1 MRIEKTEARAQ
12 KWEYLK
18 EATGES
24 ATSKALDRAADY
36 FLRMRGE
43 TTAVPKGKLIE
54 LMTAAQNQGSLT
66 PEQIAEILDTDE
78 LPVQCEV
85 SIKIG
90 TK

>member
-36 FLRMRGE
+36 YLRMRGD
-43 TTAVPKGKLIE
+43 TTAVPKGKLTD
-54 LMTAAQNQGSLT
+54 LMMAAQDWGSLT
-66 PEQIAEILDTDE
+66 PEEIAEILDTDE

-85 SIKIG
+85 SVSVG
-90 TK
+90 E